1 MLLAINFFKCAIL
14 IERVLS
20 FEDDSKRAFSDSS
33 LNEVSSWW
41 QQMSV
46 QKPLT
51 KCKPPKDWITEPL
64 QSMLGNNVPVV
75 SYPCAPGR

>member
-33 LNEVSSWW
+33 LNEVL
-41 QQMSV
+41 V
-46 QKPLT
+46 AT
-51 KCKPPKDWITEPL
+51 
-64 QSMLGNNVPVV
+64 NVSPEAADKMQA
-75 SYPCAPGR
+75 SERLDHRATTIEDA